1 MLCSILDGDSYVP
14 SLAALDALWRCCIH
28 SCRSRAQLLAAD
40 GMDVLLGLLQRG
52 NPALQPVLL
61 SLLADL
67 LEDPRS
73 HSFFWEWH
81 APAAANGSGWGSTSS
96 SFSVPRARPP
106 SGNGAAAA
114 GALQGSPAESAAS
127 AAAASVKFGVS
138 GGSQS
143 ENWLLTCCSKG
154 AASLPSSNSI
164 TAAQLLISVW
174 RKQDEAVGIS
184 GPEGVIANP
193 AMPLSGCNGATG
205 GARRPAARSSS
216 AGHGS
221 ATTHVDAYGLMLPD
235 RQLVLE
241 RIAQT
246 GAPHSLLEKVGDSS
260 LKRLAQQVT
269 RLVMMCLLQGLIW
282 WPPRQAISYAAAS
295 RDGRALRTMA
305 IP

>member
-1 MLCSILDGDSYVP
+1 MLCSILDGDPYVP

-28 SCRSRAQLLAAD
+28 SRRSRAQLLAAD

-67 LEDPRS
+67 LADPRS

-81 APAAANGSGWGSTSS
+81 APAAGNGSGWGSSSS
-96 SFSVPRARPP
+96 SFSVPRPRPP
-106 SGNGAAAA
+106 SGNAVAAA
-114 GALQGSPAESAAS
+114 GALTGSPAESAA
-127 AAAASVKFGVS
+127 AAAASARFGGS
-138 GGSQS
+138 GGSQP

-154 AASLPSSNSI
+154 APSLPSSNSI

-174 RKQDEAVGIS
+174 RHQDEALGIS

-193 AMPLSGCNGATG
+193 ARPLSGCNGATG

-221 ATTHVDAYGLMLPD
+221 MATHVDAYGLMLPD
-235 RQLVLE
+235 RQLVLQ
-241 RIAQT
+241 RIAQA
-246 GAPHSLLEKVGDSS
+246 GAPHSLLEKVGH
-260 LKRLAQQVT
+260 R
-269 RLVMMCLLQGLIW
+269 GL
-282 WPPRQAISYAAAS
+282 
-295 RDGRALRTMA
+295 
-305 IP
+305 